1 MIYSTEVEH
10 MCPIAKGA
18 YHGPA
23 PIPQEGKWV
32 QAKEVK
38 DISGLTHGVGWC
50 APQQGACKLTLN
62 VKNGIIEE
70 ALVET
75 LGCSGMTHSAAM
87 ASEILPGKT
96 ILEALNNV
104 TKALSQRT
112 TIPVL
117 NGIVFD
123 VSNEGIELLAS
134 DSELTIKVTIPEA
147 NIKHLEGKGRI
158 IIQSKYFVDMIR
170 KMPADVIDFEIEDN
184 LKIKISTPSNQY
196 RLNCYNPNDYPNINI
211 EKSDDAIN
219 IGADKLREIIAQ
231 TSYALSTQEVRP
243 LLTGINLKI
252 NGDILECIATD
263 SYRLSKKN
271 IKLSTPVNKMINIVI
286 PGRSITELEKIISE
300 DENVEIHVFTNK
312 ILFIYKNIYVQS
324 NLLSGTYPETSHFI
338 PNDFAYMINL
348 NLKEFYDA
356 VDRAALLA
364 QNKEKNIIKMHIEDK
379 EMVITSTSNELGN
392 AEEKLH
398 IDCNNKEKIEISF
411 SSKYMMD
418 ALKVVKEENIFLLL
432 NTDDKPI
439 LIKPVTDESLIE
451 LILPIKTY

>member
-1 MIYSTEVEH
+1 M
-10 MCPIAKGA
+10 
-18 YHGPA
+18 
-23 PIPQEGKWV
+23 KWTIE
-32 QAKEVK
+32 K
-38 DISGLTHGVGWC
+38 
-50 APQQGACKLTLN
+50 N
-62 VKNGIIEE
+62 V
-70 ALVET
+70 
-75 LGCSGMTHSAAM
+75 
-87 ASEILPGKT
+87 

-286 PGRSITELEKIISE
+286 L
-300 DENVEIHVFTNK
+300 VEV
-312 ILFIYKNIYVQS
+312 LQ
-324 NLLSGTYPETSHFI
+324 
-338 PNDFAYMINL
+338 
-348 NLKEFYDA
+348 NLK
-356 VDRAALLA
+356 
-364 QNKEKNIIKMHIEDK
+364 K
-379 EMVITSTSNELGN
+379 S
-392 AEEKLH
+392 
-398 IDCNNKEKIEISF
+398 
-411 SSKYMMD
+411 
-418 ALKVVKEENIFLLL
+418 
-432 NTDDKPI
+432 
-439 LIKPVTDESLIE
+439 
-451 LILPIKTY
+451 

>member
-1 MIYSTEVEH
+1 M
-10 MCPIAKGA
+10 
-18 YHGPA
+18 
-23 PIPQEGKWV
+23 KWTIE
-32 QAKEVK
+32 K
-38 DISGLTHGVGWC
+38 
-50 APQQGACKLTLN
+50 N
-62 VKNGIIEE
+62 V
-70 ALVET
+70 
-75 LGCSGMTHSAAM
+75 
-87 ASEILPGKT
+87 

-104 TKALSQRT
+104 TKALSQKT

-123 VSNEGIELLAS
+123 VKEEGIELLAS

-147 NIKHLEGKGRI
+147 NIKHLEGNGKI
-158 IIQSKYFVDMIR
+158 IIQSKYFLEMIR
-170 KMPADVIDFEIEDN
+170 KMPADNIDFEVEDN
-184 LKIKISTPSNQY
+184 LKIKISTPNNQY
-196 RLNCYNPNDYPNINI
+196 RLNCYNPMDYPNINI
-211 EKSDDAIN
+211 EASDNAIN
-219 IGADKLREIIAQ
+219 IKSEVLKEIINQ

-271 IKLSTPVNKMINIVI
+271 IKLDTPSDKMVNIVI

-300 DENVEIHVFTNK
+300 EDNVEIHVFNNK
-312 ILFIYKNIYVQS
+312 ILFVYKNIFVQS

-364 QNKEKNIIKMHIEDK
+364 QNKDKNIIKMHIEDK
-379 EMVITSTSNELGN
+379 TMTITSTSNELGN

-418 ALKVVKEENIFLLL
+418 ALKVIKEENLFLLL

-439 LIKPVTDESLIE
+439 LIKTVTDESLVE

>member
-1 MIYSTEVEH
+1 M
-10 MCPIAKGA
+10 
-18 YHGPA
+18 
-23 PIPQEGKWV
+23 KWTI
-32 QAKEVK
+32 E
-38 DISGLTHGVGWC
+38 
-50 APQQGACKLTLN
+50 
-62 VKNGIIEE
+62 KN
-70 ALVET
+70 
-75 LGCSGMTHSAAM
+75 
-87 ASEILPGKT
+87 IL
-96 ILEALNNV
+96 LDALNNV

-123 VSNEGIELLAS
+123 VTEKGIELLAS
-134 DSELTIKVTIPEA
+134 DSELTIKVSIDEKD
-147 NIKHLEGKGRI
+147 IKKIEGKGKI

-170 KMPADVIDFEIEDN
+170 KMPADIIDFEIEDN
-184 LKIKISTPSNQY
+184 LKIKISTPNNQY
-196 RLNCYNPNDYPNINI
+196 RLNCYNPSDYPNINI
-211 EKSDDAIN
+211 DKSDEPI
-219 IGADKLREIIAQ
+219 IIKSTLLKEIINQ

-243 LLTGINLKI
+243 LLTGVNLKI

-271 IKLSTPVNKMINIVI
+271 IKIATPVNKIINIVI
-286 PGRSITELEKIISE
+286 PGRSITELEKIVTEE
-300 DENVEIHVFTNK
+300 DDVEIHVFNNK
-312 ILFIYKNIYVQS
+312 ILFVYKNIYVQS

-348 NLKEFYDA
+348 NLREFYDA

-392 AEEKLH
+392 AEEKLK
-398 IDCNNKEKIEISF
+398 IDSNNKEKIEISF

-418 ALKVVKEENIFLLL
+418 ALKVIKEENILLLL

-439 LIKPVTDESLIE
+439 LVKPVTDDTLIE